1 MKLGFVILA
10 HENLHRVEQLAR
22 HLAEQNCA
30 VSVHI
35 DKNTANSEFQQL
47 VHSLADVTEVVFAP
61 RTACEW
67 GRFSIVKA
75 TLDASEKLLGTFP
88 DISHVCLISGSCLPV
103 RPIRQFH
110 KFLHRNQNTDFIE
123 SVSVQNNYWVKGGLN
138 EERFALYFPFSW
150 RKNRWLF
157 DRFVDVQRKLK
168 IKRKTPDLLVPHI
181 GSQWWC
187 LTKRTLK
194 KILDDPRRP
203 YYDSYF
209 KKSWIPDESY
219 FQTLARLHSK
229 KLESRSLTFSK
240 FDFMGKPYTFYN
252 DQLDLMMS
260 SDCFMA
266 RKIWSGA
273 DDLYAILLDSKRANQ
288 PMTKANPKL
297 LTETFEAADQ
307 TRCEGGEGRF
317 HPGRFPLGQA
327 ERSGV
332 SAGDYT
338 VFVGFKDLYEHFP
351 EWLERNT
358 ETLSHGRIFAPQR
371 VGNNKPDHHF
381 KGNLPAETGIRNRNV
396 RSYLSNFLWENREQ
410 HQSFIY
416 ELRDHKQ
423 VPGIFAHD
431 PKAKIVMIRHSW
443 LLLLANRKTSF
454 RETLNAAKRF
464 QKIEQD
470 FLDEMAVADKSS
482 RLMIVELD
490 AAVQD
495 TSAMLLQ
502 ATEHLVSPNW
512 KRLQVMPKMHNLE
525 KLDSLIRKLR
535 NKGLKIRYEQKQ
547 KTKPKEASAP
557 SGYSKPYVVK

>member
-22 HLAEQNCA
+22 HLAEQKCV

-35 DKNTANSEFQQL
+35 DKNTKNGDFQEL
-47 VHSLADVTEVVFAP
+47 VHNLADVEEVVFAP

-75 TLDASEKLLGTFP
+75 TLDASQKLLDTFP
-88 DISHVCLISGSCLPV
+88 DTSHVCLISGSCLPV

-110 KFLHRNQNTDFIE
+110 KFLQRNQNTDFIE

-209 KKSWIPDESY
+209 KRAWIPDESY

-240 FDFMGKPYTFYN
+240 FDFVGKPYTFYN
-252 DQLDLMMS
+252 DQLDLLMS

-266 RKIWSGA
+266 RKIWCGA
-273 DDLYAILLDSKRANQ
+273 DDLYAILLDGKRANQ
-288 PMTKANPKL
+288 PMTKANPKR

-332 SAGDYT
+332 SAGEYT
-338 VFVGFKDLYEHFP
+338 VFVGFKNLYEHFP

-358 ETLSHGRIFAPQR
+358 ETLSHGQIFAPRR
-371 VGNNKPDHHF
+371 VGKSKPDHHF

-396 RSYLSNFLWENREQ
+396 RSYLSNFLWENRDR

-431 PKAKIVMIRHSW
+431 HKAKIVMIRHSW
-443 LLLLANRKTSF
+443 LLSLVNQKTSF
-454 RETLNAAKRF
+454 RETLLLAQKF
-464 QKIEQD
+464 HKIEQD

-482 RLMIVELD
+482 RLMLVELD

-512 KRLQVMPKMHNLE
+512 QRLQVMPKMHNLE
-525 KLDSLIRKLR
+525 KLDSLVRKLR

-547 KTKPKEASAP
+547 KTKPKEVSAP